1 MKLDERIVIEN
12 EYFVP
17 WFLLGNL
24 AYETMIVSKRNVN
37 KITDF
42 TEAEVADLLLF

>member
-1 MKLDERIVIEN
+1 MNILWHGSFWAIW
-12 EYFVP
+12 P
-17 WFLLGNL
+17 
-24 AYETMIVSKRNVN
+24 YETMIVSKRNVN

>member
-12 EYFVP
+12 EIFWYGSFWAIWP
-17 WFLLGNL
+17 
-24 AYETMIVSKRNVN
+24 YETMIVSKRNVN

-42 TEAEVADLLLF
+42 TEAE

>member
-1 MKLDERIVIEN
+1 MKLDERM
-12 EYFVP
+12 
-17 WFLLGNL
+17 LLRMNILWHGSFW
-24 AYETMIVSKRNVN
+24 AIWPETMIVSKRNVN